1 MTTLPIPV
9 SPAFRIIAHR
19 GASAYVPENT
29 LAAFELAQAMG
40 VTEIETD
47 VRLTSDGVAVLCHD
61 NTLER
66 YGHGALTVEELT
78 WAELSQLDMGSWFS
92 PHLHHDK
99 RLLTLD
105 ALFAHFGDQLTY
117 QVELKGKTPGLA
129 AATHTLITHHGLAA
143 NCFITSFM
151 YESLVDMHAVDAT
164 MRLGWL
170 ITAIDDDAIAKAS
183 ALGLFQLCPRA
194 NAVTEAM
201 VDRARAAV
209 TEVRAWGL
217 NGDQT
222 AQQAADVQ
230 ALIHRVLAAGC
241 DGMTINWPDWVR
253 RSRQ

>member
-47 VRLTSDGVAVLCHD
+47 VRLSSDGVAVLCHD

-117 QVELKGKTPGLA
+117 HVELKGKTPGLA

-170 ITAIDDDAIAKAS
+170 IGEITEETIAQA
-183 ALGLFQLCPRA
+183 ATLGLFQLCPRA